1 MASPFSA
8 IYDTKAEGD
17 INKTPVGTGPYQI
30 KSYKQSQKIQ
40 LDRNK
45 DYWQG
50 KPKLDH
56 INVTYQED
64 GNVRTSDLD
73 SGKADV
79 ITDVPVEKV
88 KSLKNNDKTKVS
100 AVSGFR
106 TGLVLYN
113 HTSDKMTKPVREALD
128 KVIDRKGITDSVSKG
143 HAKPA
148 TGPFNTKLDFIK
160 DKSVQKQDIEA
171 AKKLMEKEGYTKE
184 NPLKL
189 TVSTYNGRPELP
201 KLAQV
206 IQSDAKKANIDIT
219 IRNVDDILGY
229 LKDQSQWDA
238 SLYSFGTIP
247 RGDTG
252 YFFNQAYKPEGAIN
266 DGGYN
271 NKKVTSLIDE
281 LNKTVD
287 RDERNRITNEIIDIT
302 SGDIANSYI
311 SYNDNIV
318 GMNKDVENLKA
329 TPEGIYLIDYKV
341 DIKQ

>member
-1 MASPFSA
+1 ETA
-8 IYDTKAEGD
+8 
-17 INKTPVGTGPYQI
+17 
-30 KSYKQSQKIQ
+30 
-40 LDRNK
+40 
-45 DYWQG
+45 
-50 KPKLDH
+50 
-56 INVTYQED
+56 
-64 GNVRTSDLD
+64 
-73 SGKADV
+73 
-79 ITDVPVEKV
+79 
-88 KSLKNNDKTKVS
+88 
-100 AVSGFR
+100 
-106 TGLVLYN
+106 
-113 HTSDKMTKPVREALD
+113 
-128 KVIDRKGITDSVSKG
+128 
-143 HAKPA
+143 
-148 TGPFNTKLDFIK
+148 
-160 DKSVQKQDIEA
+160 IEA

-287 RDERNRITNEIIDIT
+287 RDERNRIT
-302 SGDIANSYI
+302 
-311 SYNDNIV
+311 
-318 GMNKDVENLKA
+318 
-329 TPEGIYLIDYKV
+329 
-341 DIKQ
+341 